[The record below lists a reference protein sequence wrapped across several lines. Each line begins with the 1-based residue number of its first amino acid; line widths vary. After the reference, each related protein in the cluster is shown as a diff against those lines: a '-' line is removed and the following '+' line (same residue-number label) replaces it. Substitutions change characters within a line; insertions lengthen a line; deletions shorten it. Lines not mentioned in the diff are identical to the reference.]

1 MLVQPASSGQEA
13 FVGIGD
19 LDELDGKVRIRELP
33 GTSSN
38 DAVSKYYGGV
48 QHGGHRDE
56 RGARR
61 GDMGA
66 DLVHRACIGLRV
78 DLSSRRVSPT
88 GTSGSSRTLRHDF
101 STTTFTPLD
110 FHYIRSIMNAQFHSA
125 SLLGLRVAPTGR
137 QVVFKPYKVVAFA
150 VAVRLR
156 RIRFQQPSMRS
167 AMEAAPPFF
176 E

>member
-88 GTSGSSRTLRHDF
+88 GTSGSSRTL
-101 STTTFTPLD
+101 
-110 FHYIRSIMNAQFHSA
+110 YIRSIMNAQFHSA

-137 QVVFKPYKVVAFA
+137 QAD
-150 VAVRLR
+150 R
-156 RIRFQQPSMRS
+156 
-167 AMEAAPPFF
+167 
-176 E
+176 

>member
-137 QVVFKPYKVVAFA
+137 QADRPTGRQAD
-150 VAVRLR
+150 R
-156 RIRFQQPSMRS
+156 
-167 AMEAAPPFF
+167 
-176 E
+176 